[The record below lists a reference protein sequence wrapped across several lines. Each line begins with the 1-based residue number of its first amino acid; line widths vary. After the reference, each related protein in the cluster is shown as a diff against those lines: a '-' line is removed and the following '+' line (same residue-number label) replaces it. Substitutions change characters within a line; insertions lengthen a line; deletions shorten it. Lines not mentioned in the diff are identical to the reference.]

1 MAGQNSDDHK
11 KVMEL
16 IKDLKIA
23 MLSTRGPDGK
33 TRSRPMAVSDTAFDG
48 TLYFLT
54 GEASGKVHDLEND
67 SETVV
72 TFADAGKNSYV
83 ALRGEASV
91 STDPVDVKKH
101 WTEVARA
108 WFPKGSD
115 DPNVSVISVK
125 IDEAQYWDQPNG
137 KMVVA
142 YGYVKALLTGEPVR
156 AGEHGSVKL

>member
-1 MAGQNSDDHK
+1 MSGQNSDDHK

-16 IKDLKIA
+16 LNDLKIA

-33 TRSRPMAVSDTAFDG
+33 ARSRPMAVSDSEFDG

-54 GEASGKVHDLEND
+54 GETSGKVHDLEND
-67 SETVV
+67 PETVV
-72 TFADAGKNSYV
+72 TFADTGNNSYV

-91 STDPVDVKKH
+91 SADRADVAKH

-108 WFPKGSD
+108 WFPKGPD
-115 DPNVSVISVK
+115 DPNISVISVK
-125 IDEAQYWDQPNG
+125 VDEAQYWDQPNG

-142 YGYVKALLTGEPVR
+142 YGYVKAVLTGEPVH
-156 AGEHGSVKL
+156 AGGPGSVNL